1 MGQVY
6 MNLLS
11 NAVKYTPEGGTVDF
25 EVYEEPAEEDGEIRL
40 VSVVRDTGIGMT
52 KEFMGEMYSAFARA
66 VDTRVNRVR
75 GSGLGLAIVKKI
87 VDLMDGTIE
96 VESKVGKGTTF
107 RVTFTLPTVEEGS
120 AHRDEVQEPVRLPAR
135 GVNVLVAEDNALNYE
150 IVVEQLSSYGLH
162 CRRAKDGRD
171 CVRQFE
177 RSQPGEIDVIL
188 MDMQM
193 PEMNGLE
200 ATAAIRAL
208 ARPDAKEIP
217 IIALTANA
225 YQEDVQRC
233 LDAGMNAHLSKPIHV
248 DRAVRTIAECL
259 KKK

>member
-1 MGQVY
+1 MCIRDRRE
-6 MNLLS
+6 LIS
-11 NAVKYTPEGGTVDF
+11 NASDAIDKLYYKSLTDPSVGMNKGDFRILLTRDKDSRTLTVSDN
-25 EVYEEPAEEDGEIRL
+25 
-40 VSVVRDTGIGMT
+40 GIGMT

-107 RVTFTLPTVEEGS
+107 RVTFTLPTAEEGS
-120 AHRDEVQEPVRLPAR
+120 VHRDEVQEPVRLPAR

-193 PEMNGLE
+193 PVMEGIE
-200 ATAAIRAL
+200 ATKKIRNGV
-208 ARPDAKEIP
+208 REDNDVP
-217 IIALTANA
+217 IFAMTANTFA
-225 YQEDVQRC
+225 TDRKRC
-233 LDAGMNAHLSKPIHV
+233 ADAGIFRN
-248 DRAVRTIAECL
+248 R
-259 KKK
+259 

>member
-1 MGQVY
+1 M
-6 MNLLS
+6 
-11 NAVKYTPEGGTVDF
+11 
-25 EVYEEPAEEDGEIRL
+25 
-40 VSVVRDTGIGMT
+40 
-52 KEFMGEMYSAFARA
+52 
-66 VDTRVNRVR
+66 
-75 GSGLGLAIVKKI
+75 
-87 VDLMDGTIE
+87 
-96 VESKVGKGTTF
+96 
-107 RVTFTLPTVEEGS
+107 
-120 AHRDEVQEPVRLPAR
+120 
-135 GVNVLVAEDNALNYE
+135 AEDNALNYE

>member
-1 MGQVY
+1 M
-6 MNLLS
+6 
-11 NAVKYTPEGGTVDF
+11 GGT
-25 EVYEEPAEEDGEIRL
+25 
-40 VSVVRDTGIGMT
+40 
-52 KEFMGEMYSAFARA
+52 
-66 VDTRVNRVR
+66 
-75 GSGLGLAIVKKI
+75 GLGLAIVKKI

-96 VESKVGKGTTF
+96 VESKGGKGTTF
-107 RVTFTLPTVEEGS
+107 RVTFTLPTAEEGS
-120 AHRDEVQEPVRLPAR
+120 VRRDEVQEPVRLPAR

-171 CVRQFE
+171 CVRQFK

-259 KKK
+259 KKE